1 MLVDEL
7 RKITQD
13 ALKPLPEEVEEI
25 FQVIVEFLRLQAQ
38 EGEFSADVGE
48 IMVEDSPSRRASF
61 LTAVK
66 RLEREGLEVTVR
78 ERYRAGFLEA
88 TICWSAVPV
97 RMRPAVGP
105 EGMAS
110 RVIRCGIR
118 SSFRRT
124 PSRFSITRSRL

>member
-7 RKITQD
+7 RKIAQD

-48 IMVEDSPSRRASF
+48 VMVEDSPSRRASF

-66 RLEREGLEVTVR
+66 RLEREGLDVTLR
-78 ERYRAGFLEA
+78 EGNFCLLEA
-88 TICWSAVPV
+88 TICWSEA
-97 RMRPAVGP
+97 
-105 EGMAS
+105 
-110 RVIRCGIR
+110 
-118 SSFRRT
+118 
-124 PSRFSITRSRL
+124 

>member
-48 IMVEDSPSRRASF
+48 IMVEDSPSRHASF
-61 LTAVK
+61 LTAIK
-66 RLEREGLEVTVR
+66 RLEREGLDVTLR
-78 ERYRAGFLEA
+78 EGNFCLLEA
-88 TICWSAVPV
+88 TICWSEA
-97 RMRPAVGP
+97 
-105 EGMAS
+105 
-110 RVIRCGIR
+110 
-118 SSFRRT
+118 
-124 PSRFSITRSRL
+124 

>member
-7 RKITQD
+7 RKIAQD

-48 IMVEDSPSRRASF
+48 IMVEDSPSRPASF

-88 TICWSAVPV
+88 TICWSEA
-97 RMRPAVGP
+97 
-105 EGMAS
+105 
-110 RVIRCGIR
+110 
-118 SSFRRT
+118 
-124 PSRFSITRSRL
+124 

>member
-66 RLEREGLEVTVR
+66 RLEREGLDVTLR
-78 ERYRAGFLEA
+78 EGNFCLLEA
-88 TICWSAVPV
+88 TICWSEA
-97 RMRPAVGP
+97 
-105 EGMAS
+105 
-110 RVIRCGIR
+110 
-118 SSFRRT
+118 
-124 PSRFSITRSRL
+124 

>member
-7 RKITQD
+7 RKIAQD

-48 IMVEDSPSRRASF
+48 VMVEDSPSRRASF

-78 ERYRAGFLEA
+78 EHSRLGFLEA
-88 TICWSAVPV
+88 TICWSEA
-97 RMRPAVGP
+97 
-105 EGMAS
+105 
-110 RVIRCGIR
+110 
-118 SSFRRT
+118 
-124 PSRFSITRSRL
+124 